1 VNTLEAKPAFAAGFW
16 LGGIC
21 GALVAAAIVLAIMQA

>member
-1 VNTLEAKPAFAAGFW
+1 VNTLEARPAFAAGFW

-21 GALVAAAIVLAIMQA
+21 GVLLTAAIVLAIMQV